1 MHIAWFLLIF
11 VIVVVVIP
19 LGRAELRLRRRA
31 TLEIPEGLAGAEL
44 RQTKWETLARLRYLS
59 RPAQRPASYPADAGP
74 HGSGSG

>member
-11 VIVVVVIP
+11 VIVVVIP
-19 LGRAELRLRRRA
+19 LARAELRLRRRA
-31 TLEIPEGLAGAEL
+31 TLEIPEGLVGAEL
-44 RQTKWETLARLRYLS
+44 RQTKRETLARLRYLS